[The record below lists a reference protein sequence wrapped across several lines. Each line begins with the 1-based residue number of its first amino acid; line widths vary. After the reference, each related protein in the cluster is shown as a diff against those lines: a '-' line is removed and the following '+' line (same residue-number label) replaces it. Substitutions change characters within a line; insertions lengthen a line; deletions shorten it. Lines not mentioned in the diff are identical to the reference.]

1 MKLYKKLIL
10 SCATITFVACTGNFE
25 SMNTDNSSL
34 VSVSP
39 AYILPF
45 IQETIVNL
53 DSGPYQRGDNL
64 HSQLYCQFF
73 GNTVGDWN
81 TDRYGYNDDWA
92 YSGFWEPYY
101 STLKHLKIIKELA
114 NQNSSYTN
122 LYQMA
127 RITVAFGTIGMTDLF
142 GDIPYSE
149 AGTGNTAP
157 KYDTQKDI
165 YYDVFNEL
173 TEASNI
179 LKQNLTGQENIGE
192 NNDMIYSGD
201 LLKWIK
207 FANSLRLRYALRLI
221 YVDPDK
227 AKYEGE
233 SALAAGVFESNED
246 NAYVRVDASGSW
258 GHPLYMI
265 CTWNCFTMSKT
276 MENILKNYS
285 SVSEPRMP
293 LSYGK
298 SKAWWENEKNPS
310 MTFKGEAFQ
319 GVPNG
324 LTATEM
330 LAIDEDGWM
339 KNNPDNNSCVYG
351 LQAFPT
357 WNTEGILGNV
367 KVALDFKVMNYAEVC
382 QLKAEAALRGW
393 NGAGVI
399 KDNYEAGIRASF
411 LEEREPVDASLYST
425 VNDNI
430 YLSTGKV
437 KWNEDASDEEKL
449 ERIMIQKWLC
459 LYPNGI
465 EAWAECRRTGYP
477 KLNPISRSDDPSINP
492 ENGEF
497 IKKIRYCDAEYR
509 DNNINVTV
517 PTINQGQ
524 GDGMN
529 VRVWW
534 DTGRYK

>member
-192 NNDMIYSGD
+192 NNDLIYAGD
-201 LLKWIK
+201 LQKWIK

-246 NAYVRVDASGSW
+246 NAYVRVNASGSW

-285 SVSEPRMP
+285 SVSDPRMP
-293 LSYGK
+293 LWFGK
-298 SKAWWENEKNPS
+298 SKGWWDNEKNPS

-330 LAIDEDGWM
+330 LAIDEDGWVT
-339 KNNPDNNSCVYG
+339 NNPDNNSCVYG

-437 KWNEDASDEEKL
+437 KWKEDASDEEKL

>member
-45 IQETIVNL
+45 VQETVVNL

-73 GNTVGDWN
+73 SNTVGDWN

-92 YSGFWEPYY
+92 YTGFWEPYY

-192 NNDMIYSGD
+192 NNDLIYAGD
-201 LLKWIK
+201 LQKWIK

-246 NAYVRVDASGSW
+246 NAYVRVNASGSW

-285 SVSEPRMP
+285 SVSDPRMP
-293 LSYGK
+293 LWFGK
-298 SKAWWENEKNPS
+298 SKGWWDNEKNPS

-330 LAIDEDGWM
+330 LAIDEDGWVT
-339 KNNPDNNSCVYG
+339 NNPDNNSCVYG

-393 NGAGVI
+393 NGAGVM

-437 KWNEDASDEEKL
+437 KWKEDASDEEKL

-477 KLNPISRSDDPSINP
+477 KLNPISRSDDSSINP

-524 GDGMN
+524 GDGIN

>member
-73 GNTVGDWN
+73 GNTVVDWN
-81 TDRYGYNDDWA
+81 TDRYGYNDDLA
-92 YSGFWEPYY
+92 YSGFCEPYY

-192 NNDMIYSGD
+192 NNDLIYAGD
-201 LLKWIK
+201 LQKWIK

-258 GHPLYMI
+258 
-265 CTWNCFTMSKT
+265 
-276 MENILKNYS
+276 
-285 SVSEPRMP
+285 
-293 LSYGK
+293 
-298 SKAWWENEKNPS
+298 
-310 MTFKGEAFQ
+310 
-319 GVPNG
+319 
-324 LTATEM
+324 
-330 LAIDEDGWM
+330 
-339 KNNPDNNSCVYG
+339 
-351 LQAFPT
+351 
-357 WNTEGILGNV
+357 
-367 KVALDFKVMNYAEVC
+367 
-382 QLKAEAALRGW
+382 
-393 NGAGVI
+393 
-399 KDNYEAGIRASF
+399 
-411 LEEREPVDASLYST
+411 
-425 VNDNI
+425 
-430 YLSTGKV
+430 
-437 KWNEDASDEEKL
+437 
-449 ERIMIQKWLC
+449 
-459 LYPNGI
+459 
-465 EAWAECRRTGYP
+465 
-477 KLNPISRSDDPSINP
+477 
-492 ENGEF
+492 
-497 IKKIRYCDAEYR
+497 
-509 DNNINVTV
+509 
-517 PTINQGQ
+517 
-524 GDGMN
+524 
-529 VRVWW
+529 
-534 DTGRYK
+534 

>member
-192 NNDMIYSGD
+192 NNDLIYAGD
-201 LLKWIK
+201 LQKWIK

-285 SVSEPRMP
+285 SVSDPRMP
-293 LSYGK
+293 LWFGK
-298 SKAWWENEKNPS
+298 SKGWWDNEKNPS